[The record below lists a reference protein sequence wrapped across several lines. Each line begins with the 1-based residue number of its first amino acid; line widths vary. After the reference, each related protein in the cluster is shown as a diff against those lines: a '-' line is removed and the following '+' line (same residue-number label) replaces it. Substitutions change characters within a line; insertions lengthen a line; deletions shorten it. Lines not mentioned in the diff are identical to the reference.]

1 MQDRRVSR
9 RTALTVGM
17 SLVGL
22 AFAGGC
28 DALTRDAT
36 EIGLPTIGNAS
47 GANIPGRLAFARGNE
62 LCLWSGGSTRRLVAG
77 QAIVDPAWSPN
88 GSRLAAVALG
98 TNHSELVV
106 LDANGRNAH

>member
-1 MQDRRVSR
+1 MQARRVSR
-9 RTALTVGM
+9 RTALTLGM

-28 DALTRDAT
+28 DVLIGDAT
-36 EIGLPTIGNAS
+36 GIGLPTIGNAS
-47 GANIPGRLAFARGNE
+47 GTNIPGRIAFARGNE
-62 LCLWSGGSTRRLVAG
+62 LCRWSGGSTRRLVAG
-77 QAIVDPAWSPN
+77 RAIVDPAWSPD

-106 LDANGRNAH
+106 LDASGRNAR